1 MSGEE
6 HNHSLES
13 PANVRKVIY
22 ALFLICAGLFVADWV
37 YHKHPYF
44 AAENVPGFYAI
55 FGFVVCIVLIFIAK
69 WMRTI
74 LMRPEDYYDAD

>member
-22 ALFLICAGLFVADWV
+22 ALFVICAGLFVADWV

-44 AAENVPGFYAI
+44 VAENVPGFYAI
-55 FGFVVCIVLIFIAK
+55 FGFVVCIVLIFVAK
-69 WMRTI
+69 WARTI

>member
-1 MSGEE
+1 MSGDER
-6 HNHSLES
+6 NYWLDS

-22 ALFLICAGLFVADWV
+22 ALFAICAGLFVADWV

-44 AAENVPGFYAI
+44 AVENVPGFYAI
-55 FGFVVCIVLIFIAK
+55 FGFVICIVLIFVAK
-69 WMRTI
+69 WMRAI